1 MFERL
6 SNQNLGKL
14 CISFVVLFLLSGC
27 GEHHCIKPEDLS
39 GLREKLDVVSTE
51 QKWVDSGVYIS
62 GSVKVTEISIVPS
75 KVNFCPKRYKDFA
88 VQPGKDPIVVT
99 LPFALKEGDSISFSV
114 IGSKMCKNDNGT
126 VTYKKN

>member
-1 MFERL
+1 MHKFL
-6 SNQNLGKL
+6 L
-14 CISFVVLFLLSGC
+14 IVTLFILSGC
-27 GEHHCIKPEDLS
+27 EYHCIKPEDLS

-51 QKWVDSGVYIS
+51 QKWVDSGVHIS

-75 KVNFCPKRYKDFA
+75 KVNFCPKRYEDFA
-88 VQPGKDPIVVT
+88 IQPGKNSVT
-99 LPFALKEGDSISFSV
+99 LSRFALKEGDTISFSV